1 MGFQTKPACCCHG
14 ISNGSCWK
22 QRWVRGKEVHT
33 SVQTLQKPKNR
44 IGAIGGVSYRAQ
56 TSPKW
61 SLSELAGKKMRNS
74 ALKNPRLLHA
84 RALHAFS
91 WVETELCARTWN
103 ASMHSP
109 PPEAHSP
116 FNAALCPVRTQGGG
130 GGLRALQNPHRNAN
144 IGAPISSTTS
154 DAFRRAKKKI
164 EPSAGCASGQSGG
177 VALCF
182 DRVLPFLLC
191 SNAYLCFASSQKVL

>member
-1 MGFQTKPACCCHG
+1 MEKKCTPRYKHFKSQKIVLEPSEAFLTEPKRLP
-14 ISNGSCWK
+14 NG
-22 QRWVRGKEVHT
+22 
-33 SVQTLQKPKNR
+33 
-44 IGAIGGVSYRAQ
+44 A
-56 TSPKW
+56 
-61 SLSELAGKKMRNS
+61 SLSWQAKKMRNF

-84 RALHAFS
+84 RAPHSFS

-103 ASMHSP
+103 APMHSP

-144 IGAPISSTTS
+144 IGAPISSTTR